1 LRQIWEYKTGL
12 ISTEEL
18 TNSVNDKSITEIFK
32 QIDVVL
38 NGMGSE
44 GWELVGVTDD
54 PIGLTYFMKRQ
65 RYVNT

>member
-12 ISTEEL
+12 ISTDEL